1 MSFDWGPD
9 RPAKLTLIPTLSVAE
24 NLFLNRLPARLGV
37 VRHGVLRH
45 QAGQALAAV
54 GLESLDPMTA
64 AGRLG
69 VGERQLV
76 EIARALAC
84 LCRVLI
90 LDEPTTALSS
100 PQVERLLHHVAR
112 LRAAGVAIIYISHRL
127 EEVRRI
133 AGRITVLRDGRLV
146 ATRPASR
153 LELNMECL
161 WPGKCR
167 IRGVPMTHGGN
178 SECH

>member
-1 MSFDWGPD
+1 
-9 RPAKLTLIPTLSVAE
+9 
-24 NLFLNRLPARLGV
+24 
-37 VRHGVLRH
+37 
-45 QAGQALAAV
+45 
-54 GLESLDPMTA
+54 MTA
-64 AGRLG
+64 TGRLG
-69 VGERQLV
+69 VGEQRLV

-90 LDEPTTALSS
+90 LDEPTAALSS

-133 AGRITVLRDGRLV
+133 ADRITVLRDGRLV

-153 LELNMECL
+153 LDLIVALAGALSGITASDDAPEWKPAKGPLATR
-161 WPGKCR
+161 WAAQVDPTRTSTPSIPGR
-167 IRGVPMTHGGN
+167 RWSGPTG
-178 SECH
+178 